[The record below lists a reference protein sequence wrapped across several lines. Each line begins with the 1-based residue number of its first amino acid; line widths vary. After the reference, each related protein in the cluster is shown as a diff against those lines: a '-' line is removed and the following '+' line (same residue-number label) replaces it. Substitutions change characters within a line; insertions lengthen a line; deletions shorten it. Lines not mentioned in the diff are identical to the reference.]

1 MTYEVVPMKPA
12 HLEQKAY
19 VHFKSWQETY
29 RGLMPDGVLSHHTLE
44 RCRKIAEWCG
54 ENTFVAVCNG
64 KVVGFAR
71 YEETSRDCPEQQMS
85 EIGALYVLGEYQ
97 GYGIGRALL
106 ERCLQ
111 VVPYKNVMLWVLKGN
126 QKAIAFY
133 EHMGFCLIGQEICRQ
148 VAGGELTELEMVRKP
163 VENL

>member
-1 MTYEVVPMKPA
+1 
-12 HLEQKAY
+12 
-19 VHFKSWQETY
+19 
-29 RGLMPDGVLSHHTLE
+29 
-44 RCRKIAEWCG
+44 
-54 ENTFVAVCNG
+54 
-64 KVVGFAR
+64 
-71 YEETSRDCPEQQMS
+71 MS

>member
-44 RCRKIAEWCG
+44 RCWKIAEWCG

-64 KVVGFAR
+64 KVVSFAR

-85 EIGALYVLGEYQ
+85 EIGPSMCWGNTRDTASE
-97 GYGIGRALL
+97 GRCWKDAC
-106 ERCLQ
+106 RWC
-111 VVPYKNVMLWVLKGN
+111 
-126 QKAIAFY
+126 
-133 EHMGFCLIGQEICRQ
+133 HMKR
-148 VAGGELTELEMVRKP
+148 
-163 VENL
+163 